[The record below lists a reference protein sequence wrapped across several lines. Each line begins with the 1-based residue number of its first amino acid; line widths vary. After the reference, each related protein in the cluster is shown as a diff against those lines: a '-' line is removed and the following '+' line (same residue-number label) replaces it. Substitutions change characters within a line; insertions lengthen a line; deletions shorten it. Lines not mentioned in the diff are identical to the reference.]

1 MADDYSLDVPE
12 PQILLHFAGDPNG
25 LTEHHRLLLAKL
37 NAGRWVAATPDFDL
51 EVLDLN
57 VSRHTVLRRKAV
69 FPAHLSAAVYAFD
82 PLSRRELED
91 LRQQAKSMAMIL
103 GDAPVQEAETSQRV
117 FADPKSERLGR
128 AVTEQELQ
136 DATTIGDKGLVEID
150 GVVEWIQDVPHS
162 DLASFAEKVKGSLG
176 DLRTL
181 GVHKDAQNKRYLS
194 LSDAY
199 PMLRQS
205 SFDDW
210 GFAGPR
216 AALEFLGS
224 IREGTSD
231 LPGYHLQWLQHSGV
245 NSRSAVAHEHK
256 TILEAVR
263 LGICRDQLDISNLLS
278 FELLIRRAI
287 QLEMAV
293 ARCPSNPEFSGLE
306 ALMESPIT
314 SGGSASTRAVDSWLT
329 DRLKE
334 KAQIQKQARL
344 YREEMSHGARD
355 KGSSFQGDDA
365 DGPGGKWRRKKKT
378 PKPKAGAGAGGSG
391 AAE

>member
-12 PQILLHFAGDPNG
+12 PQILRHVAGDPNG

-82 PLSRRELED
+82 PLSRLELED

-103 GDAPVQEAETSQRV
+103 GDAPVQEAETSQWV

-128 AVTEQELQ
+128 TVTEQELQ

-162 DLASFAEKVKGSLG
+162 DLTSFGEKVKGSLG

-216 AALEFLGS
+216 AASGVFGK
-224 IREGTSD
+224 
-231 LPGYHLQWLQHSGV
+231 HSG
-245 NSRSAVAHEHK
+245 RH
-256 TILEAVR
+256 
-263 LGICRDQLDISNLLS
+263 
-278 FELLIRRAI
+278 F
-287 QLEMAV
+287 
-293 ARCPSNPEFSGLE
+293 
-306 ALMESPIT
+306 
-314 SGGSASTRAVDSWLT
+314 
-329 DRLKE
+329 
-334 KAQIQKQARL
+334 
-344 YREEMSHGARD
+344 
-355 KGSSFQGDDA
+355 
-365 DGPGGKWRRKKKT
+365 
-378 PKPKAGAGAGGSG
+378 
-391 AAE
+391 

>member
-1 MADDYSLDVPE
+1 MLVADA
-12 PQILLHFAGDPNG
+12 F
-25 LTEHHRLLLAKL
+25 
-37 NAGRWVAATPDFDL
+37 
-51 EVLDLN
+51 
-57 VSRHTVLRRKAV
+57 
-69 FPAHLSAAVYAFD
+69 LSN
-82 PLSRRELED
+82 
-91 LRQQAKSMAMIL
+91 
-103 GDAPVQEAETSQRV
+103 
-117 FADPKSERLGR
+117 
-128 AVTEQELQ
+128 
-136 DATTIGDKGLVEID
+136 
-150 GVVEWIQDVPHS
+150 
-162 DLASFAEKVKGSLG
+162 SLG
-176 DLRTL
+176 KGFNTTGNSTL

-314 SGGSASTRAVDSWLT
+314 SGGSASTRALDSWLT

-344 YREEMSHGARD
+344 YREEMSYGARD
-355 KGSSFQGDDA
+355 KGSSYHGDDA